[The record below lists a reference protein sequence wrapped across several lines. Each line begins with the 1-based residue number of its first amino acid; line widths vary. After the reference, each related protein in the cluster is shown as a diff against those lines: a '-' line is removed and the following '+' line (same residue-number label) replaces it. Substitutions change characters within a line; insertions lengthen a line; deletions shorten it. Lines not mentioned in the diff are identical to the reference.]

1 MVLGSCSFWIW
12 WYGFGVPCQVSLVF
26 WGTLPK
32 FRFSWRFLGQSEAV
46 FMSREVLIWMHGFL
60 PTKGWNLHADRL
72 PCAFAWLSYLHYFQE
87 RRPFLWE
94 LLEIWCARGP
104 PYALSSGTYTFITF
118 VPSWSHPIAESFL
131 SSNERKLHLL
141 QRKVPLSEEFALTG
155 WVLLFLAKGYAALTN
170 CAHVVKMDQNNFLWN
185 R

>member
-1 MVLGSCSFWIW
+1 MC
-12 WYGFGVPCQVSLVF
+12 FGCPAKCPWFFGDPYPSSDSPGVF
-26 WGTLPK
+26 LANPST
-32 FRFSWRFLGQSEAV
+32 AV
-46 FMSREVLIWMHGFL
+46 CVCG
-60 PTKGWNLHADRL
+60 
-72 PCAFAWLSYLHYFQE
+72 WLSYLHYFQE

-94 LLEIWCARGP
+94 LLKIWCARGP

-131 SSNERKLHLL
+131 SPNERKLHLL
-141 QRKVPLSEEFALTG
+141 QWKVPLSEEFALMG
-155 WVLLFLAKGYAALTN
+155 WVLLFLAKRYAALTN